1 MTSAP
6 VHITG
11 PAADTRNAHDTTQTA
26 LRDAAGRSAELLRRV
41 GDGSVPVPGLTW
53 TAAETAAHMIGELRD
68 YTQALTRHTNGY
80 MTHANRTQESPSEM
94 GAVVNA
100 RQLVEVAERDM
111 GRLAD
116 MVVAAAETYLAAAA
130 VADEEATI
138 PVANGLVLNPATMTS
153 LLLGEQV
160 VHGLDVAR
168 AARTRWDVRPRD
180 ALMVIPGALSVAP
193 HYLTRSALTTRASF
207 ELRIRGANGYR
218 MAVDHGIATV
228 TAAGERA
235 DCVITADPV
244 AFMLLGFGRISQW
257 PPILR
262 GKLRA
267 GGRKP
272 WLAMKFATLLAS
284 P

>member
-6 VHITG
+6 VHLTG
-11 PAADTRNAHDTTQTA
+11 PAADVRNAHDPTMTA

-41 GDGSVPVPGLTW
+41 DDGSVPVPGLTW
-53 TAAETAAHMIGELRD
+53 TAAETAAHTIGELRD

-80 MTHANRTQESPSEM
+80 MTHANRPPESPSRM
-94 GAVVNA
+94 GAAVNA
-100 RQLVEVAERDM
+100 RQLTEVAERDM
-111 GRLAD
+111 GLLAGLLEN
-116 MVVAAAETYLAAAA
+116 AAETYLAAAS
-130 VADEEATI
+130 VANEDAAI
-138 PVANGLVLNPATMTS
+138 PVANGLVLTPSTMTS

-160 VHGLDVAR
+160 IHGLDVAR
-168 AARTRWDVRPRD
+168 AARTRWDIRPRD
-180 ALMVIPGALSVAP
+180 ALLVTPGALSVAP
-193 HYLTRSALTTRASF
+193 YYLSRSALTLRASF

-218 MAVDHGIATV
+218 MAVDHGTATI

-244 AFMLLGFGRISQW
+244 AFMLLGFGRITQW
-257 PPILR
+257 SPILR

-272 WLAMKFATLLAS
+272 WLAMRFATMLSS

>member
-1 MTSAP
+1 M
-6 VHITG
+6 
-11 PAADTRNAHDTTQTA
+11 TA

-41 GDGSVPVPGLTW
+41 DDGSVPVPGLTW

-68 YTQALTRHTNGY
+68 YTQALTRH
-80 MTHANRTQESPSEM
+80 
-94 GAVVNA
+94 
-100 RQLVEVAERDM
+100 EVAERDM
-111 GRLAD
+111 GLLAGLLEN
-116 MVVAAAETYLAAAA
+116 AAETYLAAAS
-130 VADEEATI
+130 VANEDAAI
-138 PVANGLVLNPATMTS
+138 PAANGLVLSPSTMTS

-160 VHGLDVAR
+160 IHGLDVAR
-168 AARTRWDVRPRD
+168 AARTRWDIRPRD
-180 ALMVIPGALSVAP
+180 ALLVTPGALSVAP
-193 HYLTRSALTTRASF
+193 YYLSRSALTMRASF

-218 MAVDHGIATV
+218 MAVDHGTATI

-244 AFMLLGFGRISQW
+244 AFMLLGFGRITQW
-257 PPILR
+257 SPILR

-272 WLAMKFATLLAS
+272 WLAMRFATMLSS

>member
-6 VHITG
+6 VHVTG
-11 PAADTRNAHDTTQTA
+11 PAADTRNAHDTTLIA

-41 GDGSVPVPGLTW
+41 GDGAVPVPGLTW
-53 TAAETAAHMIGELRD
+53 TAAETAAHVIGELRD

-100 RQLVEVAERDM
+100 RQLTEVVERDM
-111 GRLAD
+111 GLLAD
-116 MVVAAAETYLAAAA
+116 MVVAAAQTYLAAAA
-130 VADEEATI
+130 VADKDATI
-138 PVANGLVLNPATMTS
+138 PVANGLVLSPATMTS

-160 VHGLDVAR
+160 IHGLDIAR
-168 AARTRWDVRPRD
+168 AAGTRWDIRPRD

-193 HYLTRSALTTRASF
+193 YYLTRSALTTRASF

-218 MAVDHGIATV
+218 MAVDHGTATV
-228 TAAGERA
+228 TPAGERA

>member
-1 MTSAP
+1 
-6 VHITG
+6 
-11 PAADTRNAHDTTQTA
+11 
-26 LRDAAGRSAELLRRV
+26 
-41 GDGSVPVPGLTW
+41 
-53 TAAETAAHMIGELRD
+53 
-68 YTQALTRHTNGY
+68 
-80 MTHANRTQESPSEM
+80 
-94 GAVVNA
+94 
-100 RQLVEVAERDM
+100 
-111 GRLAD
+111 
-116 MVVAAAETYLAAAA
+116 
-130 VADEEATI
+130 VADEDATI
-138 PVANGLVLNPATMTS
+138 PVANGLVLSPATMTS

-160 VHGLDVAR
+160 IHGLDIAR
-168 AARTRWDVRPRD
+168 AAGTRWDIRPRD

-193 HYLTRSALTTRASF
+193 YYLTRSALTTRASF

-218 MAVDHGIATV
+218 MAVDHGTATV
-228 TAAGERA
+228 TPAGERA